1 MNYNLVTI
9 LGPTACGKT
18 RLGALLAADYHG
30 EIISA
35 DSRQVYKHMD
45 IGTGKDLSDYD
56 VNGEHVPF
64 HLIDILEPAEEYSLF
79 NFQTDFSAVFNE
91 ITKRKKMS
99 FLVGGTGMY
108 LSSVLENYNLK
119 PASFNSARYDELASQ
134 SIEALRDTLLTLSPL
149 LHNTTDLMIKER
161 VIKAIIIAESGE
173 QISPLPKI
181 TSLNIGITPPRDA
194 VKKRITERLRVRL
207 ESGMIQEAENLLA
220 SGITYEKLAFF
231 GLEYKYLSL
240 YLQKKLTFE
249 QLFEQLNTAIHQF
262 SKRQMTWFRRMEKHG
277 VLIHWLDSADY
288 SQASELLKQNLSHE

>member
-1 MNYNLVTI
+1 M
-9 LGPTACGKT
+9 
-18 RLGALLAADYHG
+18 LAADFQG

-45 IGTGKDLSDYD
+45 IGTGKDITDYA
-56 VNGEHVPF
+56 VNRELVPF
-64 HLIDILEPAEEYSLF
+64 HLIDIIEPTEEYSLF
-79 NFQTDFSAVFNE
+79 NFQVDFSNTYNE
-91 ITKRKKMS
+91 IHNRKKMP

-119 PASFNSARYDELASQ
+119 PASFDSARYDELAAHP
-134 SIEALRDTLLTLSPL
+134 IETLRDTLLSLSPS

-161 VIKAIIIAESGE
+161 IIKAVIVAESKE
-173 QISPLPKI
+173 LTSSLPEI
-181 TSLNIGITPPRDA
+181 QSLNICITPPREV

-207 ESGMIQEAENLLA
+207 ENGMIEEAENLLA
-220 SGITYEKLAFF
+220 SGITHEKLAFF

-249 QLFEQLNTAIHQF
+249 QMFEQLNIAIHQF

-277 VLIHWLDSADY
+277 VVIHWLDSADHKR
-288 SQASELLKQNLSHE
+288 AKEIIEQNLIHE

>member
-56 VNGEHVPF
+56 VNGKHIPF
-64 HLIDILEPAEEYSLF
+64 HLIDIIEPAEEYSLF
-79 NFQTDFSAVFNE
+79 NFQTDFSAAFNE
-91 ITKRKKMS
+91 ITKRKKIP

-119 PASFNSARYDELASQ
+119 PASFDSARYDELANQ
-134 SIEALRDTLLTLSPL
+134 SIEALRDTLLSLSPS

-161 VIKAIIIAESGE
+161 IVKAIIIAESGE
-173 QISPLPKI
+173 QISPLPEI
-181 TSLNIGITPPRDA
+181 TPLTIGITPPRDA

-207 ESGMIQEAENLLA
+207 EGGMIQEVENLLA

-240 YLQKKLTFE
+240 YLQKQITFE

-277 VLIHWLDSADY
+277 VVIHWLESANY
-288 SQASELLKQNLSHE
+288 GQASEILKQNLLHE

>member
-18 RLGALLAADYHG
+18 RLGALLAADYHS

-45 IGTGKDLSDYD
+45 IGTGKDLHDYD
-56 VNGEHVPF
+56 VNGELVPF
-64 HLIDILEPAEEYSLF
+64 HLIDIIEPAEEYSLF
-79 NFQTDFSAVFNE
+79 NFQMNFSIAFNE
-91 ITKRKKMS
+91 ISNRKKMPL
-99 FLVGGTGMY
+99 LVGGTGMY
-108 LSSVLENYNLK
+108 LSSVLESYNLK
-119 PASFNSARYDELASQ
+119 PASFDSGRYDELASR
-134 SIEALRDTLLTLSPL
+134 SIESLRETLLSLSPS
-149 LHNTTDLMIKER
+149 LHNTTDLMVKER
-161 VIKAIIIAESGE
+161 IIKAIIIAESGE
-173 QISPLPKI
+173 QIPPLPEIK
-181 TSLNIGITPPRDA
+181 SLNIGIRPPREA

-207 ESGMIQEAENLLA
+207 EGGMIQEAENLLA

-277 VLIHWLDSADY
+277 IVIHWIHSADY
-288 SQASELLKQNLSHE
+288 ALASEILKQNLINE